1 MIVCTVTFF
10 FYCEGFES
18 WCFFSRVIGLLLY
31 TARGIDE
38 MINNNLVDSSL

>member
-10 FYCEGFES
+10 SIVKDLKAGV
-18 WCFFSRVIGLLLY
+18 FSRVIGLLLY